1 MACAAPLTQPE
12 RLKTL
17 GFFYFT
23 GYGLLFGALWA
34 MCFLFIFNAPGW
46 VKYDAVYAFL
56 AHLSTFAFINFLVHL
71 LFLKLKCAFK
81 RPD

>member
-1 MACAAPLTQPE
+1 MLTQPE

-56 AHLSTFAFINFLVHL
+56 AIAPSPSSISWCTSFSW
-71 LFLKLKCAFK
+71 KLKCAFK